1 MIKSMTGYASESFI
15 INSTKFIV
23 EIKSV
28 NSKILDLNIRFPHF
42 LKAYEND
49 LRKEISNKL
58 HRGKIEINVNS
69 EIGANTDEV
78 SINKEIITNYI
89 QQLKQ
94 LNDISSDEK
103 DYLKMAMR
111 LPNAYSSKSIELNNT
126 EINNIIDK
134 ISIAIKNL
142 NDYRAKEGSEMEK
155 DFKNK
160 ISVIKELLGNIEKIE
175 KDRISKKRTKLL
187 DEFKRI
193 ELEIDNNRLEQEMI
207 YYLEKYDINEEIIR
221 LKSNILIFEDALH
234 SNEPV
239 GKKLGFICQE
249 IGREINTIGSKAND
263 ANLQKLVIEMK
274 DSLEKIKENR
284 KISHLP
290 LIKQSR
296 LSVMPIDYKSW
307 KIICNMGK
315 I

>member
-58 HRGKIEINVNS
+58 QRGKIELNVNS
-69 EIGANTDEV
+69 EIGANTDEI

-89 QQLKQ
+89 QQLKG
-94 LNDISSDEK
+94 LNDINSDEK
-103 DYLKMAMR
+103 EYLKMAMR

-134 ISIAIKNL
+134 ISIATKNL

-155 DFKNK
+155 DFRNK

-175 KDRISKKRTKLL
+175 KERISKKRTKLL
-187 DEFKRI
+187 DEFRRI

-274 DSLEKIKENR
+274 DSLEKIKEN
-284 KISHLP
+284 ILNI
-290 LIKQSR
+290 L
-296 LSVMPIDYKSW
+296 
-307 KIICNMGK
+307 
-315 I
+315 

>member
-42 LKAYEND
+42 LKAYENG

-58 HRGKIEINVNS
+58 HRGKIELNVNS
-69 EIGANTDEV
+69 EIGVNTDEI
-78 SINKEIITNYI
+78 SINKEIISNYI
-89 QQLKQ
+89 QQLKE
-94 LNDISSDEK
+94 LDEINSDEK

-111 LPNAYSSKSIELNNT
+111 LPNAYSSKSINLKKN

-134 ISIAIKNL
+134 ISIAVKNL
-142 NDYRAKEGSEMEK
+142 NYYRAVEGSEMEK
-155 DFKNK
+155 DFRNK
-160 ISVIKELLGNIEKIE
+160 ISEIKKLLGNIEKIE
-175 KDRISKKRTKLL
+175 KDRIAKKRTKLV
-187 DEFKRI
+187 DELKRI
-193 ELEIDNNRLEQEMI
+193 ELDIDNNRLEQEMI

-221 LKSNILIFEDALH
+221 LKSNILIFENALH

-263 ANLQKLVIEMK
+263 SNLQKLVIEMK
-274 DSLEKIKENR
+274 DSLEKIKEN
-284 KISHLP
+284 ILNI
-290 LIKQSR
+290 L
-296 LSVMPIDYKSW
+296 
-307 KIICNMGK
+307 
-315 I
+315 

>member
-28 NSKILDLNIRFPHF
+28 NSRILDLNTRLPHF
-42 LKAYEND
+42 LKTYENN

-58 HRGKIEINVNS
+58 YRGKIELNVNS
-69 EIGANTDEV
+69 EIGVNTDEI
-78 SINKEIITNYI
+78 SINQEIISNYI
-89 QQLKQ
+89 QQLKG
-94 LNDISSDEK
+94 LNSINAYEFSDEK

-111 LPNAYSSKSIELNNT
+111 LPNAYSSKSIELNTT
-126 EINNIIDK
+126 EIKNIIDK
-134 ISIAIKNL
+134 ILIATKNL
-142 NDYRAKEGSEMEK
+142 NEYRAKEGSEMER
-155 DFKNK
+155 DFRNK
-160 ISVIKELLGNIEKIE
+160 ISVIKKLLGNIEKIE
-175 KDRISKKRTKLL
+175 KDRISKKRSKLH

-221 LKSNILIFEDALH
+221 LKSNILIFEDALD
-234 SNEPV
+234 SIEPV

-274 DSLEKIKENR
+274 DNLEKIKEN
-284 KISHLP
+284 ILNI
-290 LIKQSR
+290 L
-296 LSVMPIDYKSW
+296 
-307 KIICNMGK
+307 
-315 I
+315 

>member
-15 INSTKFIV
+15 INSAKFIV

-94 LNDISSDEK
+94 LNDINSDEK

-134 ISIAIKNL
+134 ISIAIKKL

-155 DFKNK
+155 DFRNK
-160 ISVIKELLGNIEKIE
+160 ISVIKKLLGNIEKIE
-175 KDRISKKRTKLL
+175 KDRILKKRTKLL

-193 ELEIDNNRLEQEMI
+193 ELEIDYNRLEQEMI

-274 DSLEKIKENR
+274 DSLEKIKEN
-284 KISHLP
+284 ILNI
-290 LIKQSR
+290 L
-296 LSVMPIDYKSW
+296 
-307 KIICNMGK
+307 
-315 I
+315 

>member
-1 MIKSMTGYASESFI
+1 MTGYASESFI

-58 HRGKIEINVNS
+58 NRGKIELNVNS

-94 LNDISSDEK
+94 LNDINSDEK

-134 ISIAIKNL
+134 ISIAIKKL

-155 DFKNK
+155 DFRNK
-160 ISVIKELLGNIEKIE
+160 ISVIKESLGNIEKIE

-274 DSLEKIKENR
+274 DSLEKIKEN
-284 KISHLP
+284 ILNI
-290 LIKQSR
+290 L
-296 LSVMPIDYKSW
+296 
-307 KIICNMGK
+307 
-315 I
+315 

>member
-58 HRGKIEINVNS
+58 LRGKIELNVNS
-69 EIGANTDEV
+69 EIGANTDEI

-89 QQLKQ
+89 QQLQ
-94 LNDISSDEK
+94 ELNDINSDEK
-103 DYLKMAMR
+103 DYLKMAIR
-111 LPNAYSSKSIELNNT
+111 LPNAYSSKSIELNKT
-126 EINNIIDK
+126 EIKNIIDK
-134 ISIAIKNL
+134 ISIATKNL
-142 NDYRAKEGSEMEK
+142 NDYRAKEGLEMEK
-155 DFKNK
+155 DFRNK
-160 ISVIKELLGNIEKIE
+160 ISVIKGLLGNIEKIE
-175 KDRISKKRTKLL
+175 KDRISKKRAKLL
-187 DEFKRI
+187 DEFKKI
-193 ELEIDNNRLEQEMI
+193 DLEIDNNRLEQEMI

-221 LKSNILIFEDALH
+221 LKSNISIFEDALH

-274 DSLEKIKENR
+274 DSLEKIKEN
-284 KISHLP
+284 ILNI
-290 LIKQSR
+290 L
-296 LSVMPIDYKSW
+296 
-307 KIICNMGK
+307 
-315 I
+315 

>member
-58 HRGKIEINVNS
+58 HRGKIELNVNS
-69 EIGANTDEV
+69 EIGANTDEI

-94 LNDISSDEK
+94 LNDINSDEK

-134 ISIAIKNL
+134 ISIATKNL

-155 DFKNK
+155 DFRNK
-160 ISVIKELLGNIEKIE
+160 ISVIKKLLDNIEKIE

-274 DSLEKIKENR
+274 DNLEKIKEN
-284 KISHLP
+284 ILNI
-290 LIKQSR
+290 L
-296 LSVMPIDYKSW
+296 
-307 KIICNMGK
+307 
-315 I
+315 

>member
-1 MIKSMTGYASESFI
+1 MTGYASESFI

-58 HRGKIEINVNS
+58 QRGKIELNVNS
-69 EIGANTDEV
+69 EIGANTDEI

-89 QQLKQ
+89 QQLKD
-94 LNDISSDEK
+94 LNDINSDEK
-103 DYLKMAMR
+103 EYLKMAMR

-134 ISIAIKNL
+134 ISIATKNL
-142 NDYRAKEGSEMEK
+142 NNYRAKEGSEMEK
-155 DFKNK
+155 DFRNK

-187 DEFKRI
+187 DEFRRI

-274 DSLEKIKENR
+274 DSLGKIKEN
-284 KISHLP
+284 ILNI
-290 LIKQSR
+290 L
-296 LSVMPIDYKSW
+296 
-307 KIICNMGK
+307 
-315 I
+315 

>member
-1 MIKSMTGYASESFI
+1 MIKSMTGYARESFI

-23 EIKSV
+23 EVKSV

-58 HRGKIEINVNS
+58 YRGKIELNVNS
-69 EIGANTDEV
+69 EIGVNTDEI

-94 LNDISSDEK
+94 FNDINSDEK

-134 ISIAIKNL
+134 ISIATKNL

-155 DFKNK
+155 DFRNK

-274 DSLEKIKENR
+274 DSLEKIKEN
-284 KISHLP
+284 ILNI
-290 LIKQSR
+290 L
-296 LSVMPIDYKSW
+296 
-307 KIICNMGK
+307 
-315 I
+315 

>member
-28 NSKILDLNIRFPHF
+28 NSKILDLNIRFPNF
-42 LKAYEND
+42 LKDYEND
-49 LRKEISNKL
+49 LRKKISNKL
-58 HRGKIEINVNS
+58 RRGKIEINVNS
-69 EIGANTDEV
+69 EIGLNTDEV
-78 SINKEIITNYI
+78 SINQEIISNYI

-94 LNDISSDEK
+94 LNDINSDEK

-111 LPNAYSSKSIELNNT
+111 LPNAYSSKSIELNKT
-126 EINNIIDK
+126 EIKDIIDK
-134 ISIAIKNL
+134 ISIATKNL
-142 NDYRAKEGSEMEK
+142 NDYRAKEGLEMEK
-155 DFKNK
+155 DFRNK
-160 ISVIKELLGNIEKIE
+160 ISVIKKLLDNIEKIE
-175 KDRISKKRTKLL
+175 KDRISKKKTKLL

-193 ELEIDNNRLEQEMI
+193 DLEIDNNRLEQEMI

-221 LKSNILIFEDALH
+221 LKSNILIFEDALY

-274 DSLEKIKENR
+274 DSLEKIKEN
-284 KISHLP
+284 ILNI
-290 LIKQSR
+290 L
-296 LSVMPIDYKSW
+296 
-307 KIICNMGK
+307 
-315 I
+315 

>member
-28 NSKILDLNIRFPHF
+28 NSKILDLNLRFPHF

-58 HRGKIEINVNS
+58 HRGKIELNVNS
-69 EIGANTDEV
+69 EIGANTDEI

-94 LNDISSDEK
+94 LNEINSDKK

-134 ISIAIKNL
+134 ISIATKNL

-155 DFKNK
+155 DFRNK
-160 ISVIKELLGNIEKIE
+160 ISVIKKLLGNIEKIE

-274 DSLEKIKENR
+274 DSLEKIKEN
-284 KISHLP
+284 ILNI
-290 LIKQSR
+290 L
-296 LSVMPIDYKSW
+296 
-307 KIICNMGK
+307 
-315 I
+315 